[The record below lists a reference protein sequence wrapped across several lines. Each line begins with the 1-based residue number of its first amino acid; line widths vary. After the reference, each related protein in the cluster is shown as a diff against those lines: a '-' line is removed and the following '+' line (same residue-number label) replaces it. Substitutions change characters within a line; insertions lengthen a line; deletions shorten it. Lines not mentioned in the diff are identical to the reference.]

1 MSQLKVNSI
10 IPVSG
15 VPAGASGGGI
25 VQVVSTRKTDRFTTS
40 STSFVDITNFEVTIT
55 PFSNSN
61 KILIMCCFGMAG
73 VRQNNLDHGNAIRVL
88 RNGSEDN
95 KLNADA
101 DGNRPRHC
109 YKGVGWSYNN
119 DHMPGGVGF
128 CGLDDPST
136 TSALTY
142 KVQVQCQSSSYA
154 FHMNR
159 PPANVDGTLI
169 YQAATP
175 SSLIAMEVAG

>member
-1 MSQLKVNSI
+1 MSQIKVNSI

-15 VPAGASGGGI
+15 VPTGAAGGGI
-25 VQVVSTRKTDRFTTS
+25 VQVVSTRKTNRFTTS
-40 STSFVDITNFEVTIT
+40 STSFVDITDFQVIIT
-55 PFSNSN
+55 PFSTSN
-61 KILIMCCFGMAG
+61 KILIMCSFGMCG
-73 VRQNNLDHGNAIRVL
+73 TRQNTLDHGQAIRVL
-88 RNGSEDN
+88 RNGSIDC

-101 DGNRPRHC
+101 DGNRPRHTF
-109 YKGVGWSYNN
+109 KGVGWSFNN

-128 CGLDDPST
+128 CGLDDPSS
-136 TSALTY
+136 TSAVTY

-159 PPANVDGTLI
+159 TADDNNGTLI
-169 YQAATP
+169 YEGATP

>member
-10 IPVSG
+10 IPRSG
-15 VPAGASGGGI
+15 VPVGASGGGI

-40 STSFVDITNFEVTIT
+40 STSFVDITNFQVTIT
-55 PFSNSN
+55 PLSTSN
-61 KILIMCCFGMAG
+61 KILLMCCFGQAG
-73 VRQNNLDHGNAIRVL
+73 TRQNTLDHGNAIRVL
-88 RNGSEDN
+88 KNGSIDN
-95 KLNADA
+95 NLNADA
-101 DGNRPRHC
+101 DGTRPRHC
-109 YKGVGWSYNN
+109 YKGVGWSFNT

-159 PPANVDGTLI
+159 PPDNGNGTNI
-169 YQAATP
+169 YENATV
-175 SSLIAMEVAG
+175 SHLIAMEVAG

>member
-1 MSQLKVNSI
+1 MSQIKVNSI

-15 VPAGASGGGI
+15 VPLGSSGGGI

-40 STSFVDITNFEVTIT
+40 STSFTDITSFEVTIT
-55 PFSNSN
+55 PFSTSN
-61 KILIMCCFGMAG
+61 KILIMCSFGMCG
-73 VRQNNLDHGNAIRVL
+73 TRQNTLDHGQAIRVL
-88 RNGSEDN
+88 RNGSIDC

-109 YKGVGWSYNN
+109 FKGVGWSFNN

-136 TSALTY
+136 TSAVTY
-142 KVQVQCQSSSYA
+142 KVQVQCQDASYA

-159 PPANVDGTLI
+159 APDDNNGTQI
-169 YQAATP
+169 FEGATP
-175 SSLIAMEVAG
+175 SSLIAMEVSG